1 MWSFDVSGWRV
12 GVQRVGVGVHE
23 AGVGVHHGEC
33 VGERDRVGVT
43 VTVFDGVPVWEGVLV
58 ELTDADEVALPV
70 ELRDPDEV
78 ALPDALLDPD
88 NVALADELLDPD
100 DVALGVEVR
109 VQDAAW
115 QISGPL
121 CSLRK
126 PFCRRRRSHSPHVV
140 FCRHE
145 PSIHPHTYWLEP

>member
-58 ELTDADEVALPV
+58 ELTDADEVGLTDA
-70 ELRDPDEV
+70 DDV
-78 ALPDALLDPD
+78 ALTDADAVGLVDG
-88 NVALADELLDPD
+88 LLDPD
-100 DVALGVEVR
+100 DVPLGVGLGVEVG
-109 VQDAAW
+109 VQDAAL
-115 QISGPL
+115 QMRGTSRR
-121 CSLRK
+121 LRNT
-126 PFCRRRRSHSPHVV
+126 CRRRSHSPHVV
-140 FCRHE
+140 FCRHT
-145 PSIHPHTYWLEP
+145 PPIHPHAYRLEP